1 MRRAGGHRGQRAARR
16 LQQPWG
22 TSDRLVWGR
31 ERSKMDRSLTA
42 YVFFV
47 LVVGLTCLGT
57 GGCQTALSPVAP
69 DPGVTLPTLAAAPSG
84 CPAVEDICDDIGA
97 IVHDACG
104 EPEDYKSRGEYVKCR
119 ATTIASELSIY
130 EGCFSMGELRK
141 IAGWS
146 ENGSIRRIKASVR
159 CPNDGQS
166 ASFTANP
173 RTFDARFGAA
183 NGSTHR
189 NLPTASA
196 RRHRTRVG
204 CNPPRPIVTAALNT
218 RSARRTPRRQQAPH
232 P

>member
-1 MRRAGGHRGQRAARR
+1 
-16 LQQPWG
+16 
-22 TSDRLVWGR
+22 
-31 ERSKMDRSLTA
+31 MDRSLTA

-141 IAGWS
+141 IAGCVRKWVDQEDQSIS
-146 ENGSIRRIKASVR
+146 EVPQRRSKREFHSQ
-159 CPNDGQS
+159 P
-166 ASFTANP
+166 
-173 RTFDARFGAA
+173 
-183 NGSTHR
+183 
-189 NLPTASA
+189 
-196 RRHRTRVG
+196 
-204 CNPPRPIVTAALNT
+204 
-218 RSARRTPRRQQAPH
+218 
-232 P
+232 